1 MKRFE
6 IIVPSTTALVTS
18 LLPSLLPMLLP
29 MLLLGLPR
37 PVAGQ
42 EAAVQEPAVHGAVD
56 AGRAVTADA
65 SIKIWNGGGSL
76 RVEGW
81 PADSIHVTGETEAGE
96 FFFFGRGAA
105 AKLGLQGREEDVH
118 GRLVVRVPENATVW
132 IRTGTADVAVRGLGG
147 SLDVHS
153 VSGAVDVEGRP
164 ANLYAESMGGD
175 VHLRVES
182 EIVRAQA
189 GTGRLVFSGTAGDLT
204 LSTVSGDLAV
214 ETPDLRRGRL
224 TTVDGDIRFDGA
236 VGPGGSLAGE
246 THAGDVTLRLPVDL
260 AADFELSTF
269 EGRIRAPLADASD
282 VGPVGASG
290 RRVLRFETG
299 TGGAEVTV
307 RSYSGS
313 IELETDSEED

>member
-6 IIVPSTTALVTS
+6 ITLPSTAAL
-18 LLPSLLPMLLP
+18 LLSLLPMLP
-29 MLLLGLPR
+29 FGLPR
-37 PVAGQ
+37 PAAGQ
-42 EAAVQEPAVHGAVD
+42 EAAVQEPAAHGAVD
-56 AGRAVTADA
+56 AGRAVTAEG

-81 PADSIHVTGETEAGE
+81 PADSVHVTGEIEVGE
-96 FFFFGRGAA
+96 FFFHGRGAA
-105 AKLGLQGREEDVH
+105 AKLGLQGREEDVRA
-118 GRLVVRVPENATVW
+118 RLVVRVPEAATVW
-132 IRTGTADVAVRGLGG
+132 IRTVTADVAVRGLGG
-147 SLDVHS
+147 TLDVHS

-175 VHLRVES
+175 VHLRVKS
-182 EIVRAQA
+182 EIVRAQT

-204 LSTVSGDLAV
+204 LSTVSGNLAV
-214 ETPDLRRGRL
+214 ETSDLRRGRL
-224 TTVDGDIRFDGA
+224 TTVDGAIRFAGSVGA
-236 VGPGGSLAGE
+236 GGSLAGE
-246 THAGDVTLRLPVDL
+246 THAGDVTLRLPADF

-282 VGPVGASG
+282 AGPIEVSG
-290 RRVLRFETG
+290 RRLLRFETG

-313 IELETDSEED
+313 IEVEAE